1 MRPDRGDALNK
12 DRILASHLAAP
23 GLILSVANI
32 NFLDVADIFQ
42 RHLECGKL
50 VVYHK
55 HWNDCSS
62 NDIGRIIIE
71 AFSGGLQFHRIIG

>member
-23 GLILSVANI
+23 GSILSVANI

-42 RHLECGKL
+42 RHLEWGKL
-50 VVYHK
+50 NNVYQ
-55 HWNDCSS
+55 
-62 NDIGRIIIE
+62 II
-71 AFSGGLQFHRIIG
+71 